1 VTAFLI
7 HWFVIPRS
15 NGTGNDGARQN
26 RTAKVPSQHDCTVT
40 ELRAASGPAPVLAFV
55 VPVQHLRARS
65 DNGANQ
71 FPIALADP
79 PGALLPAVSFLGGFR
94 TPALV
99 PVDRSALA
107 GHPKPIT
114 IAASRTFEEG
124 SSPIIVSL
132 AIRETCR
139 VFSSRLIISYV

>member
-1 VTAFLI
+1 M
-7 HWFVIPRS
+7 
-15 NGTGNDGARQN
+15 TGLGKIGR
-26 RTAKVPSQHDCTVT
+26 KGSKSQHDCTVI
-40 ELRAASGPAPVLAFV
+40 ELRAASGPAPLFGVR
-55 VPVQHLRARS
+55 RAGATSSGPCS

-107 GHPKPIT
+107 GIRNPSQNPPT
-114 IAASRTFEEG
+114 
-124 SSPIIVSL
+124 SPAL
-132 AIRETCR
+132 G
-139 VFSSRLIISYV
+139 